1 MEHRCSV
8 RLPVAINVLLYHN
21 NIPVVHCK
29 TRNIGADGMFVRT
42 GSLKYGTN
50 TMLKVE
56 FKPEEGHD
64 IHSHLMPAMVVHHAN
79 GGMGLMFP
87 GGNSEAMKVWR
98 NIVRRTVL
106 QNSINQIDTLL
117 KQNRN
122 ESLVF
127 GRFDNQ
133 FKLIHKNKLSVA

>member
-8 RLPVAINVLLYHN
+8 RLPVVVNVLLYHN

-50 TMLKVE
+50 TILKVE
-56 FKPEEGHD
+56 FKPEEGKGSL
-64 IHSHLMPAMVVHHAN
+64 SHIIPALVVHHAN
-79 GGMGLMFP
+79 DGMGLMFP

-98 NIVRRTVL
+98 NIVRRTVV

-117 KQNRN
+117 NHNWN
-122 ESLVF
+122 ESQIF
-127 GRFDNQ
+127 ERFDNSVN
-133 FKLIHKNKLSVA
+133 LVHKAKLSVA